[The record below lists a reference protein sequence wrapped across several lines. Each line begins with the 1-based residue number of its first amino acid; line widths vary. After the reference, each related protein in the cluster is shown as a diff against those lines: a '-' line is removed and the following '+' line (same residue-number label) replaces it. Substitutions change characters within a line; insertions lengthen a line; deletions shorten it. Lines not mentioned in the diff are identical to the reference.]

1 MADYLHHFHFQHSP
15 LRGELVQLP
24 ISYKELLSKHDY
36 PDVVKKQI
44 GQALAAVALMT
55 STLKLSG
62 SLILEIQGDG
72 PLSLLMVE
80 CNDAGD
86 VRGIAQYDDRIK
98 STNDLSWRDLVGKGQ
113 CVLTIDP
120 EEGDRYQ
127 GIVSLSGDSLSD
139 VLTHYFAQSEQL
151 PTRFW
156 LFANHESAAG
166 LLLQALPGHDH
177 DEESSDDWSRVVT
190 LADTLVEDEL
200 LGLEANTVLYRLYH
214 DEQVLLLGQHELRFK
229 CSCTRQRSANAL
241 RIIDAQE
248 LQEIANENGGQID
261 VNCQFCRTNYRFDAI
276 DLAALH
282 QPIDSGSS
290 SLQ

>member
-1 MADYLHHFHFQHSP
+1 M
-15 LRGELVQLP
+15 
-24 ISYKELLSKHDY
+24 
-36 PDVVKKQI
+36 
-44 GQALAAVALMT
+44 AVALMT

-80 CNDAGD
+80 CNDVGD
-86 VRGIAQYDDRIK
+86 VRGIAHYDDNIK
-98 STNDLSWRDLVGKGQ
+98 AMNDLSWSDLVGKGQ

-120 EEGDRYQ
+120 EDGDRYQ
-127 GIVSLSGDSLSD
+127 GIVSLSGGSLSD

-156 LFANHESAAG
+156 LFANEVSAAG

-177 DEESSDDWSRVVT
+177 DEESSEDWSRVVT
-190 LADTLVEDEL
+190 LADTLSEDEL
-200 LGLEANTVLYRLYH
+200 LGLEASTVLYRLYH

-241 RIIDAQE
+241 RTIEAQE
-248 LQEIANENGGQID
+248 LQEIANENGGYID

-282 QPIDSGSS
+282 QPADSSSS

>member
-24 ISYKELLSKHDY
+24 NSYKELLSKHDY

-98 STNDLSWRDLVGKGQ
+98 ATNNLSWGDLVGKGQ

-120 EEGDRYQ
+120 EDGDRYQ
-127 GIVSLSGDSLSD
+127 GIVSLSGYSLSD

-156 LFANHESAAG
+156 LFANQESAAG

-177 DEESSDDWSRVVT
+177 DEESNDDWSRVVA
-190 LADTLVEDEL
+190 LADTLIEAEL

>member
-1 MADYLHHFHFQHSP
+1 MTDLLHHFHFQHSA
-15 LRGELVQLP
+15 LRGELVQLSG
-24 ISYKELLSKHDY
+24 SYTALLGTHDY
-36 PDVVKKQI
+36 PDIVKRQM

-55 STLKLSG
+55 STLKLFG
-62 SLILEIQGDG
+62 SLILEVKGNG

-86 VRGIAQYDDRIK
+86 MRGIAHYDD
-98 STNDLSWRDLVGKGQ
+98 SLNTTNDITWGDLVGDGH
-113 CVLTIDP
+113 CILTIDP
-120 EEGDRYQ
+120 NEGERYQ
-127 GIVSLSGDSLSD
+127 GIVSLSGQSLSE

-156 LFANHESAAG
+156 LFANETSAAG
-166 LLLQALPGHDH
+166 LLLQVLPGHDH
-177 DEESSDDWSRVVT
+177 EEKESEDWSRVVT
-190 LADTLVEDEL
+190 LADTLVASEL

-241 RIIDAQE
+241 RAIGAEE
-248 LQEIANENGGQID
+248 LQDIANENGGFID
-261 VNCQFCRTNYRFDAI
+261 VNCQFCRNHYRFDAI

-282 QPIDSGSS
+282 QPIDSSSS

>member
-1 MADYLHHFHFQHSP
+1 MTDYLHHFHFQDSP

-24 ISYKELLSKHDY
+24 NSYTTLLSKHDY
-36 PDVVKKQI
+36 PTIVKVQL

-80 CNDAGD
+80 CNDVGD
-86 VRGIAQYDDRIK
+86 VRGIAQYDDSLK
-98 STNDLSWRDLVGKGQ
+98 ATNDLSWNDLVGKGQ

-120 EEGDRYQ
+120 EDGDRYQ

-156 LFANHESAAG
+156 LFANEESAAG

-177 DEESSDDWSRVVT
+177 DDKSSDDWSRVVT
-190 LADTLVEDEL
+190 LADTLIEEEL

-229 CSCTRQRSANAL
+229 CSCSRQRSANAL
-241 RIIDAQE
+241 RTIDLHE
-248 LQEIANENGGQID
+248 LQDIANENGGHID
-261 VNCQFCRTNYRFDAI
+261 VNCQFCRTNYRFDVI

-282 QPIDSGSS
+282 QPMDGGSS

>member
-1 MADYLHHFHFQHSP
+1 MTDYLHHFHFQHSS

-24 ISYKELLSKHDY
+24 NSYAALLTKHHY
-36 PDVVKKQI
+36 PNIVKKQL

-55 STLKLSG
+55 STLKLAG
-62 SLILEIQGDG
+62 CLILEIRGDG

-80 CNDAGD
+80 CNDIGD
-86 VRGIAQYDDRIK
+86 VRGIAHYDD
-98 STNDLSWRDLVGKGQ
+98 SLNATNDMSWSDLVGNGQ

-120 EEGDRYQ
+120 EQGERYQ
-127 GIVSLSGDSLSD
+127 GIVSLDGSSLSD
-139 VLTHYFAQSEQL
+139 VLGHYFAQSEQL

-156 LFANHESAAG
+156 LFANEFSAAG
-166 LLLQALPGHDH
+166 LLLQVLPGQDDDQDH
-177 DEESSDDWSRVVT
+177 EDWSRVVM
-190 LADTLVEDEL
+190 LADTLVADEL
-200 LGLEANTVLYRLYH
+200 LGLDAHTVLYRLYH
-214 DEQVLLLGQHELRFK
+214 EEQVLLLAQQELRFK

-241 RIIDAQE
+241 RAIDSKE
-248 LQEIANENGGQID
+248 LQDMANENGGHID

-282 QPIDSGSS
+282 QPMDGGSS

>member
-1 MADYLHHFHFQHSP
+1 MTDYLHHFHFQHSS
-15 LRGELVQLP
+15 LRGELVQLSN
-24 ISYKELLSKHDY
+24 SYTTLLSKHDY
-36 PDVVKKQI
+36 PSIVKVQL

-80 CNDAGD
+80 CNEVGD
-86 VRGIAQYDDRIK
+86 VRGIAQYDESLK
-98 STNDLSWRDLVGKGQ
+98 ATNDLPWDDLVGKGQ

-120 EEGDRYQ
+120 EDGDRYQ
-127 GIVSLSGDSLSD
+127 GIVSLSGSSLSD
-139 VLTHYFAQSEQL
+139 VLTHYFDQSEQL

-156 LFANHESAAG
+156 LFANEESAAG
-166 LLLQALPGHDH
+166 LLLQALPGHDY
-177 DEESSDDWSRVVT
+177 DEKSSDDWSRVVT
-190 LADTLVEDEL
+190 LADTLVEEEL

-214 DEQVLLLGQHELRFK
+214 EEQVLLLGQHELRFK

-241 RIIDAQE
+241 RTIDPKE
-248 LQEIANENGGQID
+248 LQDIANENGGHID

-276 DLAALH
+276 DLAALD
-282 QPIDSGSS
+282 QPMDSGGS